1 MEALLSATSKPAEAM
16 GLDDLIGTVEKG
28 KEADLIA
35 VKGNPLVDIRSL
47 TSTAMVMKG
56 GKVIPP
62 SPRRIVRDKVAE
74 HARKVRVMIEE
85 HSLGRALD

>member
-1 MEALLSATSKPAEAM
+1 
-16 GLDDLIGTVEKG
+16 
-28 KEADLIA
+28 
-35 VKGNPLVDIRSL
+35 
-47 TSTAMVMKG
+47 MVMKG